1 MRFREI
7 IILVSLLLLTG
18 CQQVD
23 KPSLENITVRLIHD
37 KVRNTVSTSSSNV
50 RDLLSEQGIGL
61 GPLDRISPSQS
72 TLLTNGMDITII
84 RVEEQLQNEEIVV
97 PFEKQVVRNDGLPVG
112 ESRLLQT
119 GTSGLEEIT
128 YRIVT
133 EDGVIASESILRR
146 TMMQQPID
154 EIVMVGSQASYT
166 VVPIEGSLAYISSGN
181 AWIMSKSSGIRQPL
195 TVNGV
200 LDGRIFQLSNDSR
213 YLLYSGKPNKEE
225 DLEKTFNQLWV
236 VGTDNS
242 SSEPLTLKVQNVLWA
257 AWSPT
262 EEFTIAYSTGEP
274 RKTAPGWQA
283 HNDLN
288 IATFNEVDT
297 EVEHTT
303 ILEPSAG
310 GSYGWYGMQFAW
322 APNGTYIAYAQADRI
337 GIIDLS
343 KPADPVKEQL
353 TSFSHYQTWTDWVW
367 IPALTWSPDSRFLY
381 TISHGDPIG
390 LELPEDSQIFNI
402 SALAQDGSFQA
413 TLAERTGIW
422 SNPVVSPMTST
433 GFQVAFLQAN
443 SPLQSVNSGYTLS
456 VMEQDGS
463 NVKAIFPIS
472 GETALKPQNVNWSPN
487 GKQLALI
494 HRGNLWIVGNES
506 SVSQQ
511 LTSDGQTSK
520 PSWAH

>member
-1 MRFREI
+1 MCFRKLT
-7 IILVSLLLLTG
+7 ILVSLLLLAG
-18 CQQVD
+18 CQQID
-23 KPSLENITVRLIHD
+23 KPSLDNINVRLIHD
-37 KVRNTVSTSSSNV
+37 KVRNTVSTSSADV
-50 RDLLSEQGIGL
+50 KDLLLEQGLEL
-61 GPLDRISPSQS
+61 GPLDLVSPSQS
-72 TLLTNGMDITII
+72 TLLTDGMDVTITRI
-84 RVEEQLQNEEIVV
+84 EEQLQNEEIVV
-97 PFEKQVVRNDGLPVG
+97 QFEKQVVRNDGLPVG

-119 GTSGLEEIT
+119 GTSGLEKIT

-133 EDGVIASESILRR
+133 EDGVIASKSILQR
-146 TMMQQPID
+146 TMMKQPVD
-154 EIVMVGSQASYT
+154 EIIMVGSQASYT
-166 VVPIEGSLAYISSGN
+166 VVPINGSLAYIASGN

-195 TVNGV
+195 TVSGV
-200 LDGRIFQLSNDSR
+200 LDGRIFELSNNSR
-213 YLLYSGKPNKEE
+213 FVLYSGKPDQESME
-225 DLEKTFNQLWV
+225 TTFNELWV
-236 VGTDNS
+236 VSTDSS
-242 SSEPLTLKVQNVLWA
+242 SSEPLTLKVENVLWA

-262 EEFTIAYSTGEP
+262 DEFTIAYSTGEP

-283 HNDLN
+283 HNDLH

-297 EVEHTT
+297 EVEHIT

-322 APNGTYIAYAQADRI
+322 APDGTQIAYAQADRI
-337 GIIDLS
+337 GTIELDGS
-343 KPADPVKEQL
+343 TNPVKELL

-381 TISHGDPIG
+381 TVSHGDPIG
-390 LELPEDSQIFNI
+390 LELPEDSQIFNV

-443 SPLQSVNSGYTLS
+443 NPLQSISSGYTLS

-463 NVKAIFPIS
+463 NVKDIFPIS
-472 GETALKPQNVNWSPN
+472 GETALKPQNVTWSPN
-487 GKQLALI
+487 GKQIALI
-494 HRGNLWIVGNES
+494 HKGNLWIVGNES

-520 PSWAH
+520 PSWEK

>member
-1 MRFREI
+1 MCFRKLT
-7 IILVSLLLLTG
+7 ILVSFFLLTG
-18 CQQVD
+18 CQQID
-23 KPSLENITVRLIHD
+23 KPSLDNINVRLIHD
-37 KVRNTVSTSSSNV
+37 KVRKTVGTNSADV
-50 RDLLSEQGIGL
+50 KDLLLEQGLEL
-61 GPLDRISPSQS
+61 GPLDLVSPSQS
-72 TLLTNGMDITII
+72 TLLTDGMDVTIT

-97 PFEKQVVRNDGLPVG
+97 QFEKQVVRNDGLPVG

-119 GTSGLEEIT
+119 GTSGLEKIT

-133 EDGVIASESILRR
+133 ENGVIASKSILQR
-146 TMMQQPID
+146 TMMKQPVD
-154 EIVMVGSQASYT
+154 EIIMVGSQASYT
-166 VVPIEGSLAYISSGN
+166 VVPIKGSLAYIASGN
-181 AWIMSKSSGIRQPL
+181 AWVMSKSSGIRQPL
-195 TVNGV
+195 TVSGV
-200 LDGRIFQLSNDSR
+200 LDGRIFELSNDSR
-213 YLLYSGKPNKEE
+213 FVLYSGKPDQKNMET
-225 DLEKTFNQLWV
+225 TFNELWV
-236 VGTDNS
+236 VSTDSS
-242 SSEPLTLKVQNVLWA
+242 SSEPLTLKVENVLWA

-262 EEFTIAYSTGEP
+262 DNFTIAYSTGEP

-283 HNDLN
+283 HNDLH

-297 EVEHTT
+297 EVEHIT

-322 APNGTYIAYAQADRI
+322 APDGTRIAYAQADRI
-337 GIIDLS
+337 GTINLS
-343 KPADPVKEQL
+343 GSTDPVKEQL

-367 IPALTWSPDSRFLY
+367 IPALTWSPDSKFLY
-381 TISHGDPIG
+381 TVSHGDPIG
-390 LELPEDSQIFNI
+390 LELPEDSQIFNV

-443 SPLQSVNSGYTLS
+443 NPLQSVNSGYTLS

-463 NVKAIFPIS
+463 NVKDIFPIL
-472 GETALKPQNVNWSPN
+472 GETALKPQNVSWSPS
-487 GKQLALI
+487 GKQIALI
-494 HRGNLWIVGNES
+494 HKGNLWIVGNES

-520 PSWAH
+520 PSWEK